1 MDPPILTTWYWGP
14 PLLPRHIQAHTSMC
28 RSGHQTRSLEKQ
40 NSCVFFGASRCRFSM
55 SKFCCG
61 CWFEWPNGLVASN
74 ILQCGT
80 AACIYNV
87 RLSSIFSWIV
97 YIKFKLYIVYIHI
110 YIVLVCSCYE
120 YIWLSRR
127 LQSAWP
133 TDQSRFVQHDAAVT
147 VSIIAVVHYRWDR
160 LACFHRHV
168 QKRLVWASETK
179 DRYLVQISRKTH
191 DLKNHPE
198 ASLT

>member
-28 RSGHQTRSLEKQ
+28 RSGHQTHSLEKQ

-110 YIVLVCSCYE
+110 YSIGLLMLRVYM
-120 YIWLSRR
+120 
-127 LQSAWP
+127 
-133 TDQSRFVQHDAAVT
+133 
-147 VSIIAVVHYRWDR
+147 IIASASVSMANGSKPIRAAR
-160 LACFHRHV
+160 CSRNGFNHRCCPL
-168 QKRLVWASETK
+168 QMGPTSLLPSSCSKAPFLSFRNKR
-179 DRYLVQISRKTH
+179 
-191 DLKNHPE
+191 
-198 ASLT
+198 